1 MDIETLQKTQN
12 DLVETIQQTLQIQR
26 EGKEKRRAAEVE
38 LGHMEADLKQRL
50 LELTQS
56 EK

>member
-1 MDIETLQKTQN
+1 LKKTQN